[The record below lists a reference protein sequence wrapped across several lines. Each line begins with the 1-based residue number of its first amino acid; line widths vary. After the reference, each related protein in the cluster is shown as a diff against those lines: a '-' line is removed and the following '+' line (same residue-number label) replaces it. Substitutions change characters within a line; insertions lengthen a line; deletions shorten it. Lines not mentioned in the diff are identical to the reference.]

1 MEKFVKV
8 IFLVYSINTLL
19 FGLPLF
25 LMPGRFLG
33 LFGWAPVDPL
43 ISRVLG
49 AALLAMAWC
58 AFRGY
63 LAYEPDQAKMLV
75 SGNLVFTAL
84 GAAGLLRHLLG
95 YYFPFMVWFV
105 FGLLALW
112 TIVWAVI
119 AFRWRHSI

>member
-1 MEKFVKV
+1 MEKSVK
-8 IFLVYSINTLL
+8 ILLLVYSINTLI

-33 LFGWAPVDPL
+33 LFGWEPVDPL
-43 ISRVLG
+43 ITRLLG
-49 AALLAMAWC
+49 AALLAMTWC

-63 LAYEPDQAKMLV
+63 QAYEADQAKMLV

-84 GAAGLLRHLLG
+84 GAIGFLRHLVG

-105 FGLLALW
+105 FGLLTVWA
-112 TIVWAVI
+112 IVWAVI
-119 AFRWRHSI
+119 AFKLRRLG